1 MKKLSLDDMQEIA
14 RSVTQKELEKYVI
27 PEGIKGQLVLTT
39 LFEGDDRVFV
49 LYVPAERRSDAN
61 VIARARVNTISGDV
75 SVEIFGLEKK

>member
-27 PEGIKGQLVLTT
+27 PEGIKGQLVLTA

-61 VIARARVNTISGDV
+61 VIARARVKAISGDI
-75 SVEIFGLEKK
+75 SVEISGLEKK